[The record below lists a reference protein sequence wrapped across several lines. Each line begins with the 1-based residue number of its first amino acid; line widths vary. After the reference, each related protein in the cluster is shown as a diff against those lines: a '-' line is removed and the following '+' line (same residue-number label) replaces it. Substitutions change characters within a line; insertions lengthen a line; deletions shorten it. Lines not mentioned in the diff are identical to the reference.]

1 MRKFKDFICV
11 IFAVLL
17 IASVSGCTGG
27 SSSASSG
34 VDVKGKVIGYVPP
47 S

>member
-1 MRKFKDFICV
+1 MKNYKNLICV
-11 IFAVLL
+11 IFSVLL
-17 IASVSGCTGG
+17 IASASGCTG

-34 VDVKGKVIGYVPP
+34 VDFKGKKIGYVPP